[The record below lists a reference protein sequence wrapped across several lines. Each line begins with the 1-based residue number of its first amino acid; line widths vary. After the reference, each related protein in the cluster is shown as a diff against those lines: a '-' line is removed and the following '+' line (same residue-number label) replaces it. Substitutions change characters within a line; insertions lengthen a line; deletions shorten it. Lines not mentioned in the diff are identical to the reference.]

1 MPEIPQGIILIDK
14 PLGITSF
21 DVVRSLRKELK
32 VKKIGHAG
40 TLDPLASGLMILGVE
55 AGTKLLHAYQMLPK
69 IYESEICV
77 GERTTTSDKEGK
89 VLESCVVDELDTTIV
104 KKELHEMQGVL
115 RLPVSIYSAMKKGG
129 EEFYK
134 KARRGE
140 HPVPPVRDMEVFE
153 ANLVEV
159 CEKRDERMY
168 LRVTFSVGSG
178 TYIRS
183 LAEELGRRLGYP
195 ARLENLRRVQV
206 GDFRVEQARELN
218 VES

>member
-1 MPEIPQGIILIDK
+1 MQEIPQGILLIDK

-21 DVVRSLRKELK
+21 DVTQKLRRELGE
-32 VKKIGHAG
+32 KKIGHAG
-40 TLDPLASGLMILGVE
+40 TLDPLASGLMIVGVG
-55 AGTKLLHAYQMLPK
+55 AGTKLLHEYQMLPK
-69 IYESEICV
+69 VYEAEVCI
-77 GERTTTSDKEGK
+77 GESTTTSDREGE
-89 VLESCVVDELDTTIV
+89 VLESCSVDALDTHTV
-104 KKELHEMQGVL
+104 DMALHAMQGIL

-129 EEFYK
+129 EAFYK

-140 HPVPPVRDMEVFE
+140 HPTPPVRDMEIFE
-153 ANLVEV
+153 ATLVEL

-168 LRVTFSVGSG
+168 LKVKFSVGSG

-206 GDFRVEQARELN
+206 GDFLVEQARTIARE
-218 VES
+218 

>member
-1 MPEIPQGIILIDK
+1 MQEIPPSIILIDK

-21 DVVRSLRKELK
+21 DVIRELRKELK

-40 TLDPLASGLMILGVE
+40 TLDPLASGLMIVGVE
-55 AGTKLLHAYQMLPK
+55 AGTKLLHEYQMLPK
-69 IYESEICV
+69 IYEALICV
-77 GERTTTSDKEGK
+77 GERTTTSDKEGE
-89 VLESCVVDELDTTIV
+89 VIESCVVDALDAKIV
-104 KKELHEMQGVL
+104 EKELQGMQGVL
-115 RLPVSIYSAMKKGG
+115 RLPVSIYSAIKKGG

-153 ANLVEV
+153 ANLREL

-168 LRVTFSVGSG
+168 LKVTFSVGSG

-206 GDFRVEQARELN
+206 GDFRVEQARKL
-218 VES
+218 